1 MLTLSDL
8 IGRTIF
14 EYNVD
19 RNNEDRM
26 TLLFADGHMLEMWH
40 QQDCCESVTIEDIE
54 GDLEDLI
61 GRPLTVCEEVSNNDP
76 DATESATWT
85 FYRFATDKGYVT
97 VRWYGSSNGYYS
109 ESVNTDVSFSDE
121 TLEKGCEYLR
131 TKLSDGLPESE
142 NTRSR
147 LKI

>member
-8 IGRTIF
+8 IGCTIF
-14 EYNVD
+14 EYNFD
-19 RNNEDRM
+19 HNDDDRM
-26 TLLFADGHMLEMWH
+26 TFLFTEGYLLDMWH
-40 QQDCCESVTIEDIE
+40 EQDCCESVTIEDIE
-54 GDLEDLI
+54 GDLNDLV
-61 GRPLTVCEEVSNNDP
+61 GRPLTVCEEVSNDDP
-76 DATESATWT
+76 NASESATWT

-109 ESVNTDVSFSDE
+109 EAVTTSVSFNDE
-121 TLEKGCEYLR
+121 ILEKGSEYLR
-131 TKLSDGLPESE
+131 KKLSNGLPEVE

>member
-14 EYNVD
+14 EHNVD
-19 RNNEDRM
+19 RNNDDRM
-26 TLLFADGHMLEMWH
+26 TFLFTDGYLLDMWH
-40 QQDCCESVTIEDIE
+40 EQDCCESVTIEDIE
-54 GDLEDLI
+54 GDLNDLV
-61 GRPLTVCEEVSNNDP
+61 GRPLTVCEEVSNTDP
-76 DATESATWT
+76 DASESATWT

-109 ESVNTDVSFSDE
+109 ESVTTSVSFNDE
-121 TLEKGCEYLR
+121 ILEKGCEYLR
-131 TKLSDGLPESE
+131 KKLSDGLPEAES
-142 NTRSR
+142 TRSR

>member
-19 RNNEDRM
+19 RNNDDRM
-26 TLLFADGHMLEMWH
+26 TFLFTDGYLLEMWH

-54 GDLEDLI
+54 GDLNDLL
-61 GRPLTVCEEVSNNDP
+61 GRPLLVCEEVSNSDEN
-76 DATESATWT
+76 AHESATWT

-109 ESVNTDVSFSDE
+109 ESVTTAVSLNDE

-131 TKLSDGLPESE
+131 NKLSEGLPEAE
-142 NTRSR
+142 HTRSR